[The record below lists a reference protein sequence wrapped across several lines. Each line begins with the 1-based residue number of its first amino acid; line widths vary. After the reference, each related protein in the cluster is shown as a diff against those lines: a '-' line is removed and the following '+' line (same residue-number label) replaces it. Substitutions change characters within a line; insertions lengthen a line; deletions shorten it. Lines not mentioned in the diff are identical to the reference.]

1 VANYRDST
9 IYFTQNKKQGFYYAL
24 INLQENEPIPQSIT
38 WHNNSP
44 KKGTKIKLLQT
55 GESLKWT
62 KHGNVTR
69 VFLPLSFIKTNKKAP
84 AIALSFIPA
93 EIS

>member
-9 IYFTQNKKQGFYYAL
+9 IYFTQNKKQGLYYAL
-24 INLQENEPIPQSIT
+24 VNLQENEPIPESIT
-38 WHNNSP
+38 WHNNAP

-55 GESLKWT
+55 GESLKWE
-62 KHGNVTR
+62 KRENDTR
-69 VFLPLSFIKTNKKAP
+69 VFLPVSLIKTNKKIP

-93 EIS
+93 E